1 MDAGSVR
8 RADAENVWHH
18 LTRHGGKP
26 GPVMV
31 RGEGLRLWDLDG
43 KEYLDATSGGVWC
56 VNVGYGRREIAERV
70 AAQLVKMPYYVGSA
84 GNEPAAEFSER
95 LLGHAPG
102 LSRLYFSSSG
112 SEANEKAYK
121 MTRLLASLS
130 GRGGAAILYRDR
142 DYHGTTLGALS
153 TSGQSERK
161 EGFGPFVPGF
171 EELPA
176 AHCYR
181 CPFGLRRG
189 SCSLECARAAGEA
202 IDRLGEGRVAGAVFE
217 TVTAGGGVI
226 VPPDGYW
233 QEVAGILKRRGVLLI
248 LDEVVTG
255 MGRTGKMFAF
265 EHYGVTPDMATL
277 AKGVAS
283 AYMPV
288 SVTLTTE
295 EVFRGLQE
303 GEGALGYFRDISTF
317 GGSAAAA
324 AAADENLAIIE
335 REGLVERARE
345 MGGELLDALKASLAH
360 PNVGDVRGLGLLC
373 GVELVKS
380 KEGRE
385 PLPEEGA
392 MAVVARMA
400 ELGVLAGRTNRSI
413 PGGNNVI
420 NFAPAFTVSRDEVE
434 EIRRALV
441 RALSDVLG

>member
-1 MDAGSVR
+1 
-8 RADAENVWHH
+8 
-18 LTRHGGKP
+18 
-26 GPVMV
+26 MV

-70 AAQLVKMPYYVGSA
+70 ARQLETLPYYVGSA
-84 GNEPAAEFSER
+84 GNVPAAEFSAR
-95 LLGHAPG
+95 LLRHAPG

-121 MTRLLASLS
+121 MARLIAYL
-130 GRGGAAILYRDR
+130 RGTKDPVILYRDR

-153 TSGQSERK
+153 TSGQSERRD
-161 EGFGPFVPGF
+161 GFGPFLPGF
-171 EELPA
+171 SEVPA

-181 CPFGLRRG
+181 CAFGLERG
-189 SCSLECARAAGEA
+189 SCSLECAAAVEEA
-202 IDRLGEGRVAGAVFE
+202 IVRSGSGRVAAAVFE

-226 VPPDGYW
+226 VPPEGYW
-233 QEVAGILKRRGVLLI
+233 PEVAEILRRHGALLI

-255 MGRTGKMFAF
+255 MGRTGAMFAF
-265 EHYGVTPDMATL
+265 DRYGIDPDVVTL

-335 REGLVERARE
+335 REGLVARAGT
-345 MGGELLDALKASLAH
+345 MGEELLRKLSEALAH
-360 PNVGDVRGLGLLC
+360 PMVGDVRGLGLLC

-380 KEGRE
+380 KESRE
-385 PLPEEGA
+385 PLSEDRA

-413 PGGNNVI
+413 PGGNNTI
-420 NFAPAFTVSRDEVE
+420 NFAPAYTVTSEDIET
-434 EIRRALV
+434 IGATLMK
-441 RALSDVLG
+441 ALSDVLG